1 MTTTTLTIIKRKRHR
16 GANLALLCG
25 VALLILGFMGICI
38 YTGLQAFMEGDL
50 QRTAMNAAMAGASRY
65 YSGLGTSGKPTA
77 NAGNATGYAQ
87 STFQGIVSNSSL
99 GGFGASIVSVASNDS
114 NDSVTVTAKAT
125 LGTGLLSPVGISQI
139 QVNSTATARAV
150 RYEPTAFTGP
160 IEIEPDGTTLASY
173 SRILELA
180 FPLTDG
186 EGTDLYVEQ
195 PAEAQ
200 QGYVV
205 EACNRETCY
214 NIVGAATPV
223 GTSQIIAGPGGERL
237 IYGTATFDLRKV
249 GVNKATR
256 LRFTHGGNFEE
267 PYYNA
272 GAETEYEATAIP
284 LTIQRV
290 MIFNHASACVSS
302 DNCPIPAGF
311 APVE

>member
-1 MTTTTLTIIKRKRHR
+1 MNQKHPSLIRRKRHK
-16 GANLALLCG
+16 GANLAILCG
-25 VALLILGFMGICI
+25 VALLMLGFMGICI

-50 QRTAMNAAMAGASRY
+50 QRTAMNSAMAGASRL
-65 YSGLGTSGKPTA
+65 YSGVGASGKPTL
-77 NAGNATGYAQ
+77 NAGNATGYAR
-87 STFQGIVSNSSL
+87 STFEGIVGNGSL
-99 GGFGASIVSVASNDS
+99 GGFGATIVNVTANNANDS
-114 NDSVTVTAKAT
+114 ITVEARARVNSV
-125 LGTGLLSPVGISQI
+125 LLSPIGIKEI
-139 QVNSTATARAV
+139 EVNSTATARAV
-150 RYEPTAFTGP
+150 KYEPTAFTGP

-205 EACNRETCY
+205 EACNQETCY
-214 NIVGAATPV
+214 NLVDAATPV
-223 GTSQIIAGPGGERL
+223 GTSQILAGPGGERL
-237 IYGTATFDLRKV
+237 IYGTATFDLSKV

-272 GAETEYEATAIP
+272 GAETEYDETELP
-284 LTIQRV
+284 LTIRRV
-290 MIFNHASACVSS
+290 MIFNHSSACVEAS
-302 DNCPIPAGF
+302 NCPIPAGF